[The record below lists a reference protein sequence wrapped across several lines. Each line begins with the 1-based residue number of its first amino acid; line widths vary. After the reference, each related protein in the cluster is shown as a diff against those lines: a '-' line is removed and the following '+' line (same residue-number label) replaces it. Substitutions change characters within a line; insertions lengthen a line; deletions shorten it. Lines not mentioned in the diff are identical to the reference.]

1 MTANCRLTK
10 RVTKEGI
17 VREGRMDS
25 KDGRAFKM
33 EFSRKRAEGK
43 APAKKKGDGSLNG
56 QRTGAPAHGTE

>member
-1 MTANCRLTK
+1 M
-10 RVTKEGI
+10 TKEGI